1 MEAVWRIGADDREAF
16 VLGGTREDAP
26 TGKLRKP
33 LSHRERLLHAP
44 ARATPWS
51 FCRRGRHLPPAQ
63 IAAAAHERE
72 VRG

>member
-44 ARATPWS
+44 ARGDALVILSP
-51 FCRRGRHLPPAQ
+51 GRHLPPAQ